1 MLTQAFKSS
10 VSNLDDFTKSQKK
23 EKKSGTDKLLFNSC
37 LKPPYENVFPLLF
50 FKFFYKLYKEV

>member
-23 EKKSGTDKLLFNSC
+23 KKRVELINSC
-37 LKPPYENVFPLLF
+37 LTLV
-50 FKFFYKLYKEV
+50 